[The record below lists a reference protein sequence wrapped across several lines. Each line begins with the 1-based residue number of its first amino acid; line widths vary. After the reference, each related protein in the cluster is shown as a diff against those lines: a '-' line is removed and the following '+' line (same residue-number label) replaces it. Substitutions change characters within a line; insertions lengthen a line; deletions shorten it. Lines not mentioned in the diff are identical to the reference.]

1 MIIVR
6 HVYSFVV
13 FLISLMK
20 TGIGQSRYCIPQP
33 FSRCLISLLHCFFF
47 HFNSIFI
54 FFDWSRSCSIQRWA
68 TLIVHGFCSAFSSL
82 SLHYCTGLLK
92 FTFDWYE
99 TVFCRSALWGCFGNF
114 KIKRKTWLR
123 FQNSPMNQ
131 FDTTTTQFPAQPQ
144 IHHNLVSRS
153 LAEEAWMVDKS
164 SGYEI
169 NYIKP
174 KCSLRANVSQLFCS
188 HFRVRQEK
196 RRRISRKTQ
205 KVLWNIQTCAV
216 LLWRFNQNE
225 TCQTCSHLLQ

>member
-6 HVYSFVV
+6 HVCSFVV

-47 HFNSIFI
+47 
-54 FFDWSRSCSIQRWA
+54 
-68 TLIVHGFCSAFSSL
+68 TLILFLSFSTDHDLVRSNVE
-82 SLHYCTGLLK
+82 LHWSSTVFVVLFQALVYITGLLK
-92 FTFDWYE
+92 FTFHWYE

-131 FDTTTTQFPAQPQ
+131 FDTTTTQSPAQPQ

-153 LAEEAWMVDKS
+153 LAEEAWIVDKS

-188 HFRVRQEK
+188 HFAPREK
-196 RRRISRKTQ
+196 ETYIAENPES
-205 KVLWNIQTCAV
+205 VMEYSDMCCSSLEIQPEWD
-216 LLWRFNQNE
+216 LPDL
-225 TCQTCSHLLQ
+225 

>member
-6 HVYSFVV
+6 HVCSFVV

-47 HFNSIFI
+47 
-54 FFDWSRSCSIQRWA
+54 
-68 TLIVHGFCSAFSSL
+68 TLILFLSFSTDHDLVRSNVE
-82 SLHYCTGLLK
+82 LHWSSTVFVVLFQALVYITGLLK

-131 FDTTTTQFPAQPQ
+131 FDTTTTQSPAQPQ

-153 LAEEAWMVDKS
+153 LAEEAWIVDKS